1 MKYNI
6 VQSKCGKKSLKK
18 HIQWF
23 LPKEKEKILKKER
36 RGFHALFYY
45 ITYERDQIKLKLVKN
60 LYIFKLF
67 NLNIWKLKQVKWVE
81 VAFLFLF
88 YFILNELKSNRA

>member
-1 MKYNI
+1 MKSN
-6 VQSKCGKKSLKK
+6 KLKK
-18 HIQWF
+18 AGMKSHIILFIWKF
-23 LPKEKEKILKKER
+23 DLERWKDLKKER

-45 ITYERDQIKLKLVKN
+45 ITYERNQIKLKLVKN

-67 NLNIWKLKQVKWVE
+67 NLYIWKLKQVKWVE

-88 YFILNELKSNRA
+88 YFILNEWKSNRA